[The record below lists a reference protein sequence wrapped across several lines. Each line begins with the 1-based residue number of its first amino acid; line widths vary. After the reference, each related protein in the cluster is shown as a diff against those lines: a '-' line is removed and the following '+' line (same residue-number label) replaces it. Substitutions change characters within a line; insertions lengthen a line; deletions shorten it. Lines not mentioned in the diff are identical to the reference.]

1 MRLHF
6 RSFKVAILTATLL
19 PAFVSNVVHG
29 SDQRRDAEIHANKG
43 LRLAQAGNL
52 PETGRRVPTGK
63 TFQP

>member
-6 RSFKVAILTATLL
+6 NSCKVAILIATL
-19 PAFVSNVVHG
+19 PIFVSNVVHG
-29 SDQRRDAEIHANKG
+29 SDQRTDAEIHADKS